1 MPSDAPRPVPGSA
14 PIRADE
20 RYRPS
25 RDPQI
30 IVLVLIVLGTFVV
43 MFGGLGTG
51 PPFGDDNSSDGP
63 VFPVYDYDDEE
74 RPEPEAVS
82 LSADRTVVDP
92 GGTIEFS
99 VRAGDTPVANATLQ
113 VGGRSVETDRNGTAT
128 VQLDTPGD
136 YTARIVEPADD
147 NTTVARLPL
156 RVRRFSVSLSAS
168 ASATTVV
175 TDEAVRVAVT
185 RADTDE
191 AVTGRVVVG
200 DGRSVQT
207 NESGVATLSFDTA
220 GGYELRVEKERTET
234 ERFESVR
241 IPLSVERRHVGL
253 DVTLSSERTRVDETV
268 TATVTRA
275 DTGEP
280 VNASLTVANESVWTG
295 PDGVVPVELDTS
307 GTYDVTAA
315 APQTDA
321 VRFTDGATSLRVR
334 PRLVGLDLAASRTA
348 VPAGER
354 VTFTVTRATTGE
366 PVVGTVELFG
376 TRYVADE
383 DGELR
388 VAFQVPGEVTAVAR
402 APETPRERFLSDR
415 VNLTVVGA
423 DYTVSELD
431 APATAA
437 RNGTVTVAATVTNEG
452 NTRESETVTYRVGDT
467 ALATETVALD
477 PNESTR
483 VEFVVEGLGVPP
495 GEYVQT
501 VAVARDTAETGL
513 TVTVN
518 ESTVWLPLA
527 WETRS
532 LPAGN

>member
-1 MPSDAPRPVPGSA
+1 MPPDAPRPVPGSA
-14 PIRADE
+14 PIRADD
-20 RYRPS
+20 RYRPL

-43 MFGGLGTG
+43 MIGGLGTG

-63 VFPVYDYDDEE
+63 VFPVFDYDGEQQPD
-74 RPEPEAVS
+74 PEAVV
-82 LSADRTVVDP
+82 LSANRTVVDP
-92 GGTIEFS
+92 GGSIEFS
-99 VRAGDTPVANATLQ
+99 VSAGDRPVANATLRISDQ
-113 VGGRSVETDRNGTAT
+113 SVETDRNGTAT
-128 VQLDTPGD
+128 VRLDTPGD
-136 YTARIVEPADD
+136 YTARIVEPEGD
-147 NTTVARLPL
+147 NDTVARLPL

-175 TDEAVRVAVT
+175 TDEELRVAVT
-185 RADTDE
+185 RADTGE
-191 AVTGRVVVG
+191 AVTGRVVVV
-200 DGRSVQT
+200 DGGTVQT

-241 IPLSVERRHVGL
+241 IPVSVERRPVGL

-275 DTGEP
+275 DTDEP
-280 VNASLTVANESVWTG
+280 VNASVTVANESVWTG
-295 PDGVVPVELDTS
+295 PDGTVPVELDAS
-307 GTYDVTAA
+307 GTYDVTAT
-315 APQTDA
+315 APRTDA

-366 PVVGTVELFG
+366 PVAGTVELFG
-376 TRYVADE
+376 TRYVTDE

-423 DYTVSELD
+423 DYTVTELD
-431 APATAA
+431 APETAA
-437 RNGTVTVAATVTNEG
+437 RNGTVTVAATVTNDG
-452 NTRESETVTYRVGDT
+452 NARESETVTYRVGDT
-467 ALATETVALD
+467 VLATETVALE

-483 VEFVVEGLGVPP
+483 VEFSIERLGVPP

-501 VAVARDTAETGL
+501 VAVGRDTVETGL
-513 TVTVN
+513 TVTAN
-518 ESTVWLPLA
+518 ESAAWLPLA
-527 WETRS
+527 LETELRPGS
-532 LPAGN
+532 K